1 MKELRCDYRT
11 RDHDSQVPKCKL
23 PTMVEPEQPMP
34 LKVKPYSHQII
45 GYNLACRILGIFEGG
60 G

>member
-1 MKELRCDYRT
+1 MKKTKNEDKNLVQDNREQKNK
-11 RDHDSQVPKCKL
+11 SQLV
-23 PTMVEPEQPMP
+23 VEPKQPMT
-34 LKVKPYSHQII
+34 LKVKPYSHQVI

>member
-1 MKELRCDYRT
+1 MKESRNDFKT
-11 RDHDSQVPKCKL
+11 QVKNSQEQNPKMPQL
-23 PTMVEPEQPMP
+23 VEPKQLMP
-34 LKVKPYSHQII
+34 IKVKPYSHQIM

>member
-1 MKELRCDYRT
+1 MKESKKDDKTQVQT
-11 RDHDSQVPKCKL
+11 RKEQKSKSLV
-23 PTMVEPEQPMP
+23 MVEPEQPMP
-34 LKVKPYSHQII
+34 LKVKPYSHQVI

>member
-1 MKELRCDYRT
+1 MKESKKDDKT
-11 RDHDSQVPKCKL
+11 QVQTHKEQMSKPL
-23 PTMVEPEQPMP
+23 VMVEPEQPMT

>member
-1 MKELRCDYRT
+1 MKKLKINYKT
-11 RDHDSQVPKCKL
+11 QVQYSQDQKMTTPS
-23 PTMVEPEQPMP
+23 MVEPEQPMP

>member
-1 MKELRCDYRT
+1 MYV
-11 RDHDSQVPKCKL
+11 DSEAKKKHLSTKVQDVKSLDPN
-23 PTMVEPEQPMP
+23 VEQDQPMP
-34 LKVKPYSHQII
+34 IKVKPYSHQII

>member
-1 MKELRCDYRT
+1 MKKAKNEDKNLVQENREKIRK
-11 RDHDSQVPKCKL
+11 SQL
-23 PTMVEPEQPMP
+23 AVEPEQPMP
-34 LKVKPYSHQII
+34 LKVEPYSHQVI

>member
-1 MKELRCDYRT
+1 MEESRNDFNT
-11 RDHDSQVPKCKL
+11 RVQNSQVQKTKRPHL
-23 PTMVEPEQPMP
+23 EEPEQPMP
-34 LKVKPYSHQII
+34 IKVKPYSHQVI